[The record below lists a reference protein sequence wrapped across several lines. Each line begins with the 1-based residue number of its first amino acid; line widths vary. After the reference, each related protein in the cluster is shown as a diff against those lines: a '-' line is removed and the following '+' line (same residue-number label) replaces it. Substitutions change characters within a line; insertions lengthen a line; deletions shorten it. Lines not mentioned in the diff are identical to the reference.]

1 MRSSRQARFRRS
13 AQCLLV
19 TGAAAVVLA
28 GCGGSKAPSVARVG
42 TTTAATT
49 AAAATSTAAAPSQT
63 QPQQAALNY
72 ARCMRANGVPRF
84 PDPSA
89 GGGFTFDPTA
99 GVDPSAPAFRTAR
112 AKCQKYMDLG
122 SGLFP
127 GTRTHPA
134 SQWLSKMV
142 KAAHCMRRHGVPDFP
157 DPTTTIPSLGV
168 LGGQGLISDIEG
180 AVFVFTS
187 SIDTQ
192 SPAFVRAA
200 KACGFPLHNH

>member
-1 MRSSRQARFRRS
+1 MRR
-13 AQCLLV
+13 LLV
-19 TGAAAVVLA
+19 AGAAAVVLA
-28 GCGGSKAPSVARVG
+28 GCGGSKSKPPSVARVG

-49 AAAATSTAAAPSQT
+49 PAPATSTAAAPSQT
-63 QPQQAALNY
+63 QSQPQQAALDY
-72 ARCMRANGVPRF
+72 ARCMRADGVPRF

-89 GGGFTFDPTA
+89 GGGFTFDPSA
-99 GVDPSAPAFRTAR
+99 GVDPSASAFQAAR

-122 SGLFP
+122 GGIAP
-127 GTRTHPA
+127 GTRTHPTSA
-134 SQWLSKMV
+134 WLSKMV
-142 KAAHCMRRHGVPDFP
+142 KAAHCMRRHGVPNFP

-180 AVFVFTS
+180 AVFVFTA

-192 SPAFVRAA
+192 SSAFVRAA